1 MGRPFT
7 DEDLK
12 DFEDSFKNRNASLQQ
27 TFFIIIT
34 IAIVPQLVFFALR
47 YFHQ

>member
-34 IAIVPQLVFFALR
+34 IAIVPQLVFYALT
-47 YFHQ
+47 YFVR